1 MREVTSRLEAGQ
13 SSAPVAW
20 WQRCFAC
27 ENAAVCLIVV
37 LYARTPAATQSFGEL
52 CLYSDMD
59 WRRKRARVDHVG
71 ADSSLAG
78 RRCDDRAASRASP
91 VARPQHSE
99 SLLGRFGDRRNGP
112 VTAVHPPPNNDESV
126 QASLDQ
132 AFDVVQ
138 ATFGDLDEAGDAC
151 DVPSILRHAVE
162 AVDATIHVNAVRQ
175 SDGTFESHVFVND
188 FWIVSSTGAPCE
200 QDAVTQAYRE
210 VWRMLKA
217 AKRAPANSTRQQ
229 QRSDPTK
236 LRELKS
242 EPPDVVPDAPEPASA
257 PLPLKMRKKN
267 TLRKRAAAYTIPDF
281 DAQVDP
287 SQVMLFHRLSAEVVR
302 CGTVC
307 DGRRVRELLER
318 EVNAL
323 EMSLALANTVGVHQR
338 EPADYCHVFVENV
351 WLASAKASNAAE
363 AQEQACRAA
372 WAKLR
377 AKPLFVG
384 PSLEFLGND
393 ELYVAS
399 RGPQQKPFWGGLS
412 PADCQAAAAKIYL
425 PYRLMSIILFCALS
439 QMLRGQRI
447 QDGQMALMKLKH
459 AAGKLDLALS
469 FSAGAGKR
477 TVNVFIEGMWLTE
490 GTGVTMEAAEVTA
503 ALAAVE
509 MLRNGTV
516 VPGPNVAGQKLLLYV
531 PDDKHIDGRVL
542 AKGVPC
548 NNVVILVP
556 DTFPREFVEQ
566 HLSVYP
572 AQLGGHNTELT
583 RGTLQALCLFA
594 KLFAF
599 RDLMRQAEGKEDLAA
614 FVAQS
619 AARAKL
625 DVSCSP
631 EQSPQGQIAYV
642 VLLNGLQFARGL
654 GTDKVAARLAAFSEV
669 KRRIVGD
676 VFTVSRTPCGTKLM
690 LLCLRSGFDTTSRG
704 RPRLQFQAS
713 GSGQA
718 GDAAQPAVGSPLHC
732 EEMGPALARWA
743 IMVTNDCRRGVSLA
757 TKMHS
762 AATVC
767 GLELLAQ
774 VQRVG
779 QTEDW
784 KGTLSLSGALLACAV
799 GPSKQSARS
808 LAYESALRLIERPF
822 IFTQINGESVV
833 VSTTER
839 EEHVEHNYV
848 IPARAATS
856 EAENPALGVAH
867 GEAKQNLLV
876 PETRSA
882 NQQSSDEVS
891 RAADSLNSAA
901 SFLTEGKVGVAG
913 VNLAAEEVAESE
925 AFEGGSG
932 GDRVSSAGPIFDVKP
947 KQAQLL
953 KFVDIANAVPEQGI
967 PPGMLSQWLENIA
980 LRKGCTFSY
989 KIQLCST
996 SAKPKVC
1003 DLFVDDIW
1011 VSCGE
1016 GMDDTQAKNDAVY
1029 AALRRLKRG
1038 PLRIDVS
1045 VVVKGKLQVF
1055 CSSDEGDM
1063 KDLRRI
1069 QREQMRNDLGSLVL
1083 IEDRSGGPQGPVAI
1097 LTMSASANGVPYHFR
1112 PSDDGRYCTVE
1123 LAGHVLGSSVGQ
1135 AKMSKHEAAAE
1146 ALQVLKSFVP
1156 TVVIKQRIDMWGDE
1170 VALPPEEPHTASGGP
1185 CGAQIPSDNVGHKL
1199 LTRMGWTGGAIG
1211 RAGTGIVQPV
1221 MPTEASGRQGL
1232 GYGAQKK
1239 KGTKSP
1245 DQALRRI
1252 ADKACLE
1259 YAKNVVLQDL
1269 VFSPALSKRLGTSLF
1284 ETAKR
1289 YGLKCSR
1296 VKRPHGKCYVVSH
1309 RMLPQQLLSKI
1320 LSEGPTCKYEFVMP
1334 VQPSSPE

>member
-1 MREVTSRLEAGQ
+1 
-13 SSAPVAW
+13 
-20 WQRCFAC
+20 
-27 ENAAVCLIVV
+27 
-37 LYARTPAATQSFGEL
+37 
-52 CLYSDMD
+52 MD
-59 WRRKRARVDHVG
+59 WRRKRARLDHVG

-78 RRCDDRAASRASP
+78 RRCERAASGASP

-99 SLLGRFGDRRNGP
+99 SLLGRFGDSRNGR
-112 VTAVHPPPNNDESV
+112 VTAVHPPPNNDERV
-126 QASLDQ
+126 QASLDR

-138 ATFGDLDEAGDAC
+138 ATFGDLDEAGHAC

-162 AVDATIHVNAVRQ
+162 AAGATIHVNAVRQ

-188 FWIVSSTGAPCE
+188 FWIVSWTGASCE
-200 QDAVTQAYRE
+200 QDAVTLAYRE
-210 VWRMLKA
+210 VWRKLKA
-217 AKRAPANSTRQQ
+217 AKRASAESPRQQ
-229 QRSDPTK
+229 QSSVPKK
-236 LRELKS
+236 LLELKN
-242 EPPDVVPDAPEPASA
+242 EPPDVVPDASEPAGA
-257 PLPLKMRKKN
+257 PLPSKMRKKN
-267 TLRKRAAAYTIPDF
+267 ALRKRAAAYTTPDF

-318 EVNAL
+318 EVNGL

-351 WLASAKASNAAE
+351 WLASAKASSIAE
-363 AQEQACRAA
+363 AEEQACRAA
-372 WAKLR
+372 WAKLL

-399 RGPQQKPFWGGLS
+399 RGPQHKFFWGGLS
-412 PADCQAAAAKIYL
+412 HGSPADCQTAAAKVYL
-425 PYRLMSIILFCALS
+425 PYRLLSVVVFCALS
-439 QMLRGQRI
+439 QMLRSQRI
-447 QDGQMALMKLKH
+447 QDGQVALMKLKH

-469 FSAGAGKR
+469 FSAGAGGR

-490 GTGVTMEAAEVTA
+490 GTGATMEAAEVTA
-503 ALAAVE
+503 ALSAVE

-516 VPGPNVAGQKLLLYV
+516 VPGPNVAGQKLFLYV
-531 PDDKHIDGRVL
+531 PDDKHIDGRIL

-548 NNVVILVP
+548 NSVVILVP

-566 HLSVYP
+566 HLSAYP
-572 AQLGGHNTELT
+572 TQLGGHSTQLT

-619 AARAKL
+619 AASTKL

-631 EQSPQGQIAYV
+631 EQLPQGQIAYV

-669 KRRIVGD
+669 KRKIVGD

-704 RPRLQFQAS
+704 RPRLQLQAS
-713 GSGQA
+713 GSSQA
-718 GDAAQPAVGSPLHC
+718 GDAAQPALGAPLHC
-732 EEMGPALARWA
+732 EEIGSTLARWA
-743 IMVTNDCRRGVSLA
+743 IMVTNDCRRGASLA

-767 GLELLAQ
+767 GLDLLAQ

-799 GPSKQSARS
+799 APSKQSARS

-822 IFTQINGESVV
+822 SFTQIDGELVV

-839 EEHVEHNYV
+839 GKHVEHNYV
-848 IPARAATS
+848 IPARAS
-856 EAENPALGVAH
+856 SSVAESPVLHVAH
-867 GEAKQNLLV
+867 GEARQNLLV

-882 NQQSSDEVS
+882 NQQSSDKVP
-891 RAADSLNSAA
+891 RAADSVSSAA
-901 SFLTEGKVGVAG
+901 SFLAEGKVGVAG
-913 VNLAAEEVAESE
+913 VNPAAEEVAESE
-925 AFEGGSG
+925 AFQGGSG

-967 PPGMLSQWLENIA
+967 PPGMLSRWLENIA
-980 LRKGCTFSY
+980 LQKGCTFSY

-1016 GMDDTQAKNDAVY
+1016 GMDDMQAKNDAVY
-1029 AALRRLKRG
+1029 AALRRLKRA

-1069 QREQMRNDLGSLVL
+1069 QREQMRTDLGSLVL
-1083 IEDRSGGPQGPVAI
+1083 MEDRSGCTPPGPVAI

-1135 AKMSKHEAAAE
+1135 AKMSKHEAATE

-1156 TVVIKQRIDMWGDE
+1156 TVVIKQRIDVWGDE
-1170 VALPPEEPHTASGGP
+1170 VALPSEASDGP
-1185 CGAQIPSDNVGHKL
+1185 SGTQIPSDNVGHKL

-1211 RAGTGIVQPV
+1211 LAGRGIVQPV

-1232 GYGAQKK
+1232 GYKAQKK
-1239 KGTKSP
+1239 STKNP

-1252 ADKACLE
+1252 VDKACLE
-1259 YAKNVVLQDL
+1259 YAKDVVLQDL
-1269 VFSPALSKRLGTSLF
+1269 VFSPALSKRLGTSVF
-1284 ETAKR
+1284 ETAKK

-1296 VKRPHGKCYVVSH
+1296 VKRPHGKCYAVNH
-1309 RMLPQQLLSKI
+1309 KMLPQQLLSKI
-1320 LSEGPTCKYEFVMP
+1320 LSEGPTSKYEVIMP
-1334 VQPSSPE
+1334 VQPSSSG